1 MQCQLSKGS
10 CFFFQFGKD
19 FISVLNKKTEINTLQ
34 DTTKK
39 KQMPTKDIFWPVS
52 SFLLAKLFIV
62 HAISIKCVQIINTI
76 FNFFVYCSGNW
87 F

>member
-1 MQCQLSKGS
+1 MMFYSNFEVNKSMQCQVKRVFL
-10 CFFFQFGKD
+10 FQFGKD

-52 SFLLAKLFIV
+52 SVFSSKFVSSNLKL
-62 HAISIKCVQIINTI
+62 TI
-76 FNFFVYCSGNW
+76 L
-87 F
+87 

>member
-1 MQCQLSKGS
+1 MMFYSYFEVNKSMPCQVKRVFL
-10 CFFFQFGKD
+10 FQFGKD

-52 SFLLAKLFIV
+52 SVFISKFVSSNLKL
-62 HAISIKCVQIINTI
+62 TI
-76 FNFFVYCSGNW
+76 L
-87 F
+87 